1 MMSVIVVSIFKD
13 STSVSVYSLYSQ
25 VDRIQI
31 HTNWYL
37 VDNRNYHIN
46 VAYALYMLGMLLSL
60 YIIIPL
66 VDGPLHQ
73 REITT
78 ADRTNTG
85 ELVNSN

>member
-1 MMSVIVVSIFKD
+1 MSVIVVSIFKD

-25 VDRIQI
+25 VNRIQI
-31 HTNWYL
+31 HTNRYL

-46 VAYALYMLGMLLSL
+46 MSYALYMLGMILSL

-66 VDGPLHQ
+66 VDGPLYQ

-78 ADRTNTG
+78 ADKTNKG